1 MLSKSR
7 KEKTICLVMAHVY
20 VERLQFGIQNPV
32 TIELYTSYIC
42 QATVVIISRKV
53 VDTWT
58 RV

>member
-7 KEKTICLVMAHVY
+7 KEKTIRLVMAHVY
-20 VERLQFGIQNPV
+20 VERQQFGIQDPV
-32 TIELYTSYIC
+32 TIALYTSYIC
-42 QATVVIISRKV
+42 QSTVVILSRKV

>member
-7 KEKTICLVMAHVY
+7 KEKTICQVMAHVY
-20 VERLQFGIQNPV
+20 VERLQFGIENPV
-32 TIELYTSYIC
+32 TIELYTRCTC

>member
-7 KEKTICLVMAHVY
+7 KEKTICRVMAHVY

-32 TIELYTSYIC
+32 TIALYTRYIC
-42 QATVVIISRKV
+42 QSTVVIISRKV
-53 VDTWT
+53 VGTWT

>member
-7 KEKTICLVMAHVY
+7 KDKTIRLVMAHVY

-32 TIELYTSYIC
+32 TIALYTRYIC
-42 QATVVIISRKV
+42 QSTVVILSRKV

-58 RV
+58 QA